1 MNLNIDTL
9 NKYDYIVYT
18 DGACIGN
25 PGAGGWAAILFN
37 VKGKKILTGAE
48 EQTTNNRME
57 LIASIQALKFIKIKS
72 KINIFTDSKYL
83 IDGISNCIKSW
94 KLNNW
99 RTKNNKNVKNSDL
112 WKELDEL
119 ESFHTIKWTWVKGH
133 SGDKYNDEADML
145 ARNQAE
151 NI

>member
-1 MNLNIDTL
+1 
-9 NKYDYIVYT
+9 
-18 DGACIGN
+18 
-25 PGAGGWAAILFN
+25 
-37 VKGKKILTGAE
+37 
-48 EQTTNNRME
+48 ME

-83 IDGISNCIKSW
+83 IDGISIWIKSW

-145 ARNQAE
+145 ARDQAE
-151 NI
+151 KI